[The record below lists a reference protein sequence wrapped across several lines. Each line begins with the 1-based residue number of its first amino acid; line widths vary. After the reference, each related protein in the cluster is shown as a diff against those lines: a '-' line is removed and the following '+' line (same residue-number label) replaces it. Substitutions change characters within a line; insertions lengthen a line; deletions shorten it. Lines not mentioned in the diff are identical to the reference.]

1 MNFVRG
7 FFTGILGAILTL
19 VLIALG
25 TLVTVNHTLLNPD
38 FVISELD
45 KFDAYS
51 IALDQLRGQLP
62 PQEEPYIA
70 EIVNETITDLEPLVR
85 EQAPAVIHAGYAY
98 LKGEEELNIAI
109 SLEEVR
115 TCLKENIAQA
125 VGESPPPELEGASPG
140 EIEAFLS
147 EAYAGIDSQI
157 PPQIEITEAYLSS
170 LSPEMAAQV
179 QQARQI
185 VGYIET
191 GYKWLI
197 VAALL
202 LVLLIALVQWWHIKP
217 ITRYVGVSAITAGV
231 VSLVGALLPL
241 AAGSFV
247 LQKIPLEIPPE
258 VKANLPQLVSDFTMP
273 LRIYGVVLL
282 VVGIGLA
289 VLSAKLK
296 PAPQEETSR

>member
-7 FFTGILGAILTL
+7 FFSGLLGAILTL

-25 TLVTVNHTLLNPD
+25 TLITVNHTLLNPD
-38 FVISELD
+38 FVIAELD

-62 PQEEPYIA
+62 QEEPYMA
-70 EIVNETITDLEPLVR
+70 EIVNETITELEPWVR
-85 EQAPAVIHAGYAY
+85 EQAPAVIRAGYAY
-98 LKGEEELNIAI
+98 LKGEEGLDIVI
-109 SLEEVR
+109 PLEEVR

-125 VGESPPPELEGASPG
+125 VRESPPPELEGASQS
-140 EIEAFLS
+140 EIETFLS
-147 EAYAGIDSQI
+147 EAYAEIDSHI
-157 PPQIEITEAYLSS
+157 PPQIEITEAYLASR
-170 LSPEMAAQV
+170 SPEAAAQV
-179 QQARQI
+179 QKARQI
-185 VGYIET
+185 IGYIES

-197 VAALL
+197 GAALL

-241 AAGSFV
+241 VAGSFI
-247 LQKIPLEIPPE
+247 LPKIPLEIPPE
-258 VKANLPQLVSDFTMP
+258 VRTNLPQLFSDFTMP
-273 LRIYGVVLL
+273 LRIYGIVLL
-282 VVGIGLA
+282 AVGIVLA

-296 PAPQEETSR
+296 PSPKEETSR

>member
-7 FFTGILGAILTL
+7 FFTGLLGAILTV

-25 TLVTVNHTLLNPD
+25 SLITINHTLLNPD

-51 IALDQLRGQLP
+51 IAIDQMRSQL
-62 PQEEPYIA
+62 PQEEPYMA
-70 EIVNETITDLEPLVR
+70 EIVNETITELEPWVR
-85 EQAPAVIHAGYAY
+85 EQTPAVIHAGYAY
-98 LKGEEELNIAI
+98 LKGEEELDIVI
-109 SLEEVR
+109 PLEEVR
-115 TCLKENIAQA
+115 TRLKENIAQA
-125 VGESPPPELEGASPG
+125 VRESPPPELEGASQS

-147 EAYAGIDSQI
+147 EAYAKIDSRV
-157 PPQIEITEAYLSS
+157 PPQIEITEAYLTS
-170 LSPEMAAQV
+170 LSPETAAQV

-185 VGYIET
+185 IGYIEL
-191 GYKWLI
+191 GYKWSI

-217 ITRYVGVSAITAGV
+217 IARYVGISAITAGI

-241 AAGSFV
+241 VAGDFV

-258 VKANLPQLVSDFTMP
+258 VRANLPQLVSDFTMP
-273 LRIYGVVLL
+273 LRIYGMALL
-282 VVGIGLA
+282 VVGIVLA
-289 VLSAKLK
+289 VLSVKLK
-296 PAPQEETSR
+296 PPPQEETSR

>member
-1 MNFVRG
+1 MNSLRG
-7 FFTGILGAILTL
+7 FFTGLLGAILTI

-25 TLVTVNHTLLNPD
+25 TLITINHTLLNPD

-51 IALDQLRGQLP
+51 IAVDQLRGQV
-62 PQEEPYIA
+62 PQEDPYMA
-70 EIVNETITDLEPLVR
+70 EFFNETITELEPWMR
-85 EQAPAVIHAGYAY
+85 EQAPAVIRAGCAY
-98 LKGEEELNIAI
+98 LKGEEDLEIVI
-109 SLEEVR
+109 PLEEVR

-125 VGESPPPELEGASPG
+125 VRESPPPELEGASPS

-157 PPQIEITEAYLSS
+157 PPQIEITEAS
-170 LSPEMAAQV
+170 LASLGPETAAQV

-185 VGYIET
+185 VGYIEL

-217 ITRYVGVSAITAGV
+217 IARYVGISAITAGV
-231 VSLVGALLPL
+231 VSLLGVLLPL
-241 AAGSFV
+241 AATSLV
-247 LQKIPLEIPPE
+247 LPKIPLEIPPE
-258 VKANLPQLVSDFTMP
+258 VRTILPQLVSDFTVP
-273 LRIYGVVLL
+273 LRIYSIVLL
-282 VVGIGLA
+282 VIGIGLV
-289 VLSAKLK
+289 VLSARLK
-296 PAPQEETSR
+296 PSPQEETSR